1 MCEVCVDV
9 ARLNNTPYTL
19 SSVVSLPSK
28 SVRELFQTFFDIL
41 EDYSFRFQV
50 SGFKVQGRDARPC
63 VSATLVLT
71 IKFLVSC
78 QNQIG
83 V

>member
-1 MCEVCVDV
+1 MCELCVDI
-9 ARLNNTPYTL
+9 AQLNNIPYTL
-19 SSVVSLPSK
+19 PRVVSLPPEIVLSA
-28 SVRELFQTFFDIL
+28 RGFQRKLI
-41 EDYSFRFQV
+41 
-50 SGFKVQGRDARPC
+50 
-63 VSATLVLT
+63 LVLT

>member
-19 SSVVSLPSK
+19 SSVVSLPSEIDL
-28 SVRELFQTFFDIL
+28 SARGFQRKL
-41 EDYSFRFQV
+41 
-50 SGFKVQGRDARPC
+50 
-63 VSATLVLT
+63 TLVLT